1 MKTTIQTLVLAALL
15 AWLPACD
22 RDAPAEHPGKRT
34 YERYCFSCHAAG
46 VAGAPEFGD
55 PEAWAPRLA
64 KGEDA
69 MLRSVIDGMP
79 PGMPVMGLCMACSEE
94 QLRDSID
101 YIVQALPEESVPGG
115 VPQ

>member
-1 MKTTIQTLVLAALL
+1 MQTTIRTFALAALL

-22 RDAPAEHPGKRT
+22 RGETTEHPGKRT

-46 VAGAPEFGD
+46 VADAPMFGD
-55 PEAWAPRLA
+55 RASWGTRLE

-69 MLRSVIDGMP
+69 LLQSVIDGMP
-79 PGMPVMGLCMACSEE
+79 PGMPVMGLCYACSEE

-101 YIVQALPEESVPGG
+101 YMLEAFPEE
-115 VPQ
+115 

>member
-1 MKTTIQTLVLAALL
+1 MKTKIQTLALAALL

-46 VAGAPEFGD
+46 VADAPKFGD
-55 PEAWAPRLA
+55 RESWGTRLD
-64 KGEDA
+64 KGENA
-69 MLRSVIDGMP
+69 LLQSVIDGMP

-101 YIVQALPEESVPGG
+101 YIIAGLPEDSGDLPR
-115 VPQ
+115 